1 MNGGAAYEKEADDVI
16 CACVCHFMAPKSIGA
31 GFPSYFRPRS
41 DHMLAVISTIVSFQA
56 AVEGLECAALKSA
69 HQPAS
74 L

>member
-1 MNGGAAYEKEADDVI
+1 MVELHMKKKLMMLFVLVSVI
-16 CACVCHFMAPKSIGA
+16 LWHLNRSVQVFQAI
-31 GFPSYFRPRS
+31 S